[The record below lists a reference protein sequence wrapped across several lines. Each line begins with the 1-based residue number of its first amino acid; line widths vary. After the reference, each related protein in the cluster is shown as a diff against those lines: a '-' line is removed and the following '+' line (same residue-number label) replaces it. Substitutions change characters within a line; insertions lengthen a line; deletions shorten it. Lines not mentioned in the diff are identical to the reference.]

1 MNVFALPVADGYELE
16 FISEDNNVT
25 PEILLSSLAD
35 QNQDVYRLV
44 AEIKNFSGKLS
55 VRKIST
61 QTGTRA
67 NSVAEQNQLEDVSKV
82 PSINEI
88 RSQEDLSEGD
98 ASQLGRFDH
107 GTPLSRQPEQTRL
120 SETKRSESFDLPPRI
135 DNIVE
140 SKLSH
145 AHSSSGSMVSVK
157 SKSNFA
163 KRTSSPSTSSPSINN
178 LKSYNP
184 WDLQS
189 PLKSLKKPT
198 MQKSQSK
205 GLSGLFL
212 RKSIIPQHIREAR
225 VLMRSYF
232 YPANDSNESWCN
244 ESGKIVPSPAIM
256 KVISHLSSRDLS
268 DKSPNNNASEPDI
281 VKMLGPPTKLH
292 ALCAASSINYED
304 VELELDERPD
314 DAAVLDS
321 RHRTPLHV
329 LADND
334 ALFLDPQGRFTV
346 IAVIAR
352 LIQIHPEAMTS
363 MDSMKRM
370 PFVPLI
376 EDWCTW
382 VYDSEEQ
389 DRLRRRADVTT
400 FFSLSEEH
408 GAEQQQGNSRRMSV
422 NHVTRAA
429 AQVTAGATR
438 TALAGAKTM
447 MKYVDEKFIR
457 VDSLFHEPNDGVSR
471 GSAPKA
477 GRLYPQVK
485 VSDEFDCSLRSKA

>member
-1 MNVFALPVADGYELE
+1 MNVFALPVADDYELE

-25 PEILLSSLAD
+25 PEIILSSLTD
-35 QNQDVYRLV
+35 QDQDVYHFA
-44 AEIKNFSGKLS
+44 AEIKNFSGRVSL
-55 VRKIST
+55 RKIAL
-61 QTGTRA
+61 Q
-67 NSVAEQNQLEDVSKV
+67 AEPREKAATEQHQQEDLSKV
-82 PSINEI
+82 LSINEI
-88 RSQEDLSEGD
+88 HSQEDLSEGN
-98 ASQLGRFDH
+98 ASQSGKFGS
-107 GTPLSRQPEQTRL
+107 GTPLFRQPEQIQL
-120 SETKRSESFDLPPRI
+120 SETKRSESLDLPPRI
-135 DNIVE
+135 DSTLEN
-140 SKLSH
+140 KLNH

-163 KRTSSPSTSSPSINN
+163 KRTSSPSTISPSINN
-178 LKSYNP
+178 SKSYNP
-184 WDLQS
+184 WDFQS
-189 PLKSLKKPT
+189 PLKSLKKPA

-232 YPANDSNESWCN
+232 YPANDSSENWCN
-244 ESGKIVPSPAIM
+244 ESGKLVPSPAIM
-256 KVISHLSSRDLS
+256 KVINHISSRELS
-268 DKSPNNNASEPDI
+268 DKSPSSNASEPDM

-321 RHRTPLHV
+321 RSRTPLHV

-334 ALFLDPQGRFTV
+334 ALFLDPQSRFTV
-346 IAVIAR
+346 IAVVAR
-352 LIQIHPEAMTS
+352 LIQIYPEAMTIK
-363 MDSMKRM
+363 DSIDRM

-389 DRLRRRADVTT
+389 DRLRRRADVTN

-438 TALAGAKTM
+438 TALAGAKHM

-457 VDSLFHEPNDGVSR
+457 VDSLFHESNDGAGR
-471 GSAPKA
+471 GSLPKA
-477 GRLYPQVK
+477 ARLYPQVK
-485 VSDEFDCSLRSKA
+485 VSD